1 MQLELK
7 ASAEESDI
15 KSQVKWRRRERTEM
29 GTGGGGVGDGKWRGW
44 GIGGW
49 GVGGRASETAWGGV
63 ETRQS
68 ARGSML
74 CGTELRAVSH
84 S

>member
-29 GTGGGGVGDGKWRGW
+29 GTGGGGGW
-44 GIGGW
+44 GMGGER
-49 GVGGRASETAWGGV
+49 GRASETAWGGV

-74 CGTELRAVSH
+74 CGTVLRAVSH